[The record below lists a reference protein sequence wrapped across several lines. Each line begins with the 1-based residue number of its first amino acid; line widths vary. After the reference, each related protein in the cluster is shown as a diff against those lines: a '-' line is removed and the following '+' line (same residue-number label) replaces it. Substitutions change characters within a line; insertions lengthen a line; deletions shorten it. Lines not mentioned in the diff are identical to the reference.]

1 MERLEPAEVIDDVL
15 APYAAVERDAGGR
28 CWVLA
33 NMVGGLD
40 GSAAIGGRVGALSGG
55 TDAELFRRMRAVAD
69 VVLVGAE
76 TVRRERYGPARLPEP
91 DRAARTRAGR
101 PPTPPVA
108 VVSRSLA
115 LDWTIP
121 LFASAPGAWDPAG
134 PTSPAGAA
142 GGADRP
148 PRPLIVTAAGADAGR
163 AAIAAR
169 HADVIVAGDRVVD
182 LALALERLAARGHR
196 VVLCEGGPTLLGGI
210 VAAGLL
216 DELCLTISP
225 VMGGDPLPVAT
236 VPPGA
241 ELVDFRLAHVAR
253 SHDVLFLRYE
263 RATDGP

>member
-1 MERLEPAEVIDDVL
+1 MERLEPAEVIDDAL
-15 APYAAVERDAGGR
+15 APYAAVERDAGDR

-55 TDAELFRRMRAVAD
+55 ADAELFRRMRAVAD

-76 TVRRERYGPARLPEP
+76 TVRRERYGPARLPEA

-101 PPTPPVA
+101 PPAPPIA

-121 LFASAPGAWDPAG
+121 LFAAPPPASGGSAGTAPEGGSGG
-134 PTSPAGAA
+134 P
-142 GGADRP
+142 DRP
-148 PRPLIVTAAGADAGR
+148 PRPLVVTAAGADADR
-163 AAIAAR
+163 AAVAAR
-169 HADVIVAGDRVVD
+169 HADVVVAGEHTVD
-182 LALALERLAARGHR
+182 LSLALERLAARGHR
-196 VVLCEGGPTLLGGI
+196 VVLCEGGPTLLGEI

-241 ELVDFRLAHVAR
+241 DLVGFRLAHVAR

-263 RATDGP
+263 RAADGP